1 MGLEAVRAARSTV
14 LMIYEPTRQR
24 DEDRTGYLERFRR
37 VNRPAWTML
46 DESKWEQID
55 QHVTNC
61 DLPGTADTWLQLGR
75 DAGFAS
81 AEQVFLDPTGFY
93 GLYRYNR

>member
-1 MGLEAVRAARSTV
+1 
-14 LMIYEPTRQR
+14 
-24 DEDRTGYLERFRR
+24 
-37 VNRPAWTML
+37 ML
-46 DESKWEQID
+46 DESEWEQID